1 MKNFG
6 ILLLAMVSC
15 CLLQAKNRVVKQPPF
30 IARSSSTIEIDRVV
44 VSDTATVLD
53 IKAFFRPHNW
63 IQISNESY
71 LLADNGEK
79 YPIRSGNGITLGEK
93 FWMPDSGE
101 ASFSL
106 IFPLLPPTVKVIDF
120 IESDC
125 EDCFKVWGI
134 HLDGKLPELDLSDDV
149 KKQKL
154 NYDEPLPKAE
164 LKDGKSVITGRLL
177 GYEKH
182 YALPFSCRTCDL
194 LTAKFEDTEIKVNE
208 DGTFRTEIELCTPTT
223 VSFSVGR
230 DIYFDVFL
238 VPGGEL
244 DGCQLA

>member
-106 IFPLLPPTVKVIDF
+106 IFPLLPPHS
-120 IESDC
+120 ESD
-125 EDCFKVWGI
+125 
-134 HLDGKLPELDLSDDV
+134 
-149 KKQKL
+149 
-154 NYDEPLPKAE
+154 
-164 LKDGKSVITGRLL
+164 
-177 GYEKH
+177 
-182 YALPFSCRTCDL
+182 
-194 LTAKFEDTEIKVNE
+194 
-208 DGTFRTEIELCTPTT
+208 
-223 VSFSVGR
+223 
-230 DIYFDVFL
+230 
-238 VPGGEL
+238 
-244 DGCQLA
+244 